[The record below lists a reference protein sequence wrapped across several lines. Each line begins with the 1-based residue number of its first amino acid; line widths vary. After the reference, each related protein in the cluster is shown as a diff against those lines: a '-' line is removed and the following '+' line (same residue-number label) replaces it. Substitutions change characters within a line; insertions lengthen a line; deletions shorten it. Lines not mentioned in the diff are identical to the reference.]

1 MWFWMLR
8 IDQKLSALREG
19 LCFEK
24 LLGEESCWFLQLAVL
39 RLDGHQD
46 RFNTLSQSLRGDV
59 TFL

>member
-8 IDQKLSALREG
+8 IDQNLSALREG

-24 LLGEESCWFLQLAVL
+24 LLREGSCWFLQLAVL

-46 RFNTLSQSLRGDV
+46 RFNPLSQSLRGDD
-59 TFL
+59 TFF